1 MGATVTAPTHTA
13 HPIMNPARL
22 PNAKCGY
29 RVDPPATGYIPPSSA
44 CTRARTIITR
54 APIIQEI
61 NAAGP
66 AICDAY
72 RAPKSH
78 PDPMIDPSDTK
89 RSPILLTS
97 LFSLPPPASLRA
109 SVCVAITNPPL
120 LAEQIHQHTHDSRSA
135 TPIRSQ
141 YSTVPKPSV
150 TAMSRDYSCR

>member
-1 MGATVTAPTHTA
+1 IGATVTPPSHTA
-13 HPIMNPARL
+13 HPITNHARL

-44 CTRARTIITR
+44 CTSARTIITA
-54 APIIQEI
+54 APITQEI

-89 RSPILLTS
+89 SSPILLTS
-97 LFSLPPPASLRA
+97 LCSLRSPPAPRS
-109 SVCVAITNPPL
+109 SVCVAITNPPFL
-120 LAEQIHQHTHDSRSA
+120 TQQICQHTSMS
-135 TPIRSQ
+135 
-141 YSTVPKPSV
+141 YVPQLPSDV
-150 TAMSRDYSCR
+150 GIQPC